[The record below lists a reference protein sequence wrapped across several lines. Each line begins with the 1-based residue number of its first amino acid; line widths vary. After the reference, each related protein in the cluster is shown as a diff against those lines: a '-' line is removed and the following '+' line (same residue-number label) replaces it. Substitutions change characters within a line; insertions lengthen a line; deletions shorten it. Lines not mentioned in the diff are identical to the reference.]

1 MLPPTT
7 IFSKFD
13 LNESNL
19 KIIILSAFAMYFL
32 ILYEMYPFLIFG
44 GQNILFTLILP
55 LVVVII
61 GLNRKKIP
69 LKSFSLKNNSMSKKN
84 VDTNSIENLI
94 SDSSDESINS
104 VVSDSDPSGDS
115 EIESLLAGISS
126 DKETG
131 ENSEIESLLAGTDST
146 MSEIDQNSLDDTDTN
161 LLIMEKMEPL
171 ENDIQTIKTDFDQ
184 FKQDLTVVKEELD
197 ILSTSF
203 ETTLTDIKSLVTDL
217 NNPLNFMKDDSFKK
231 NIQTINVDELIK
243 DPTSPIHKSEP
254 VHETTE
260 PVHET
265 TEPVHETAE
274 PVHET
279 AEPVHETAEP
289 VHETAEPVHE
299 TAEPVH
305 ETAEPTEYESLNLPE
320 EVITLVDELSKDFVP
335 EQVFELTKIHCK
347 TTKLELDEKQL
358 IFLIDKKNNSDVL
371 TKKFSKSESELS
383 SEYSQLQTVSMGS

>member
-1 MLPPTT
+1 
-7 IFSKFD
+7 
-13 LNESNL
+13 
-19 KIIILSAFAMYFL
+19 
-32 ILYEMYPFLIFG
+32 
-44 GQNILFTLILP
+44 
-55 LVVVII
+55 
-61 GLNRKKIP
+61 
-69 LKSFSLKNNSMSKKN
+69 MSKKN